1 MIKGKFEDLTQLIG
15 LESFD
20 KVAYFIAQLKLGSI
34 GANQWVY
41 FDHQQYFKAIGLAT
55 SNLND
60 SVKEY
65 HKKFSDIHIL
75 IKGSDDIFLGENV
88 LEVVEPYQ
96 EALDYSL
103 VKATTSGIINIIPG
117 DFVIIEPEEIHCNV
131 IAENSLKLVVKIIRK
146 WQK

>member
-1 MIKGKFEDLTQLIG
+1 MIKSKFEDLAGLIE
-15 LESFD
+15 LEDFN
-20 KVAYFIAQLKLGSI
+20 KIAHFIAQLKSGSVEA
-34 GANQWVY
+34 GQWIY
-41 FDHQQYFKAIGLAT
+41 FDEQQYFKAIGLTT

-65 HKKFSDIHIL
+65 HKIFSDIHIL
-75 IKGSDDIFLGENV
+75 LKGSDDIFLGENV